1 MYARGHLAGTRS
13 RTGRAE
19 PAGRRHAV
27 AVLDSEESAIRAA
40 GSGFPVGHRRVII
53 AGFVVALALSGFTAP
68 ALRAQAPV
76 RTRRAVTGGP
86 AGVRLQL
93 GYAADA
99 FLPARGGLSRE
110 VVALDNLD
118 LLLHL
123 NLDLLFGVKETS
135 VRVHVQS
142 NRGSSVSARVGDLQ
156 GVSNIE
162 APREWRLYEA
172 WIEHNIV
179 ARRLSILAGVY
190 DVNAE
195 FDVIPAAGDFLNSS
209 FGFGPEYSLSGES
222 GPSAYPLT
230 SFGARLKARPAP
242 ALYALL
248 GVSDG
253 VVAVAERS
261 RFALGDG
268 EGALVSFEAGYTR
281 SVPAVIPVAEEPL
294 SRVRRGRG
302 RGIGRQL
309 RRGRRWRIGRGRIV
323 ERVHTKVALG
333 GWAYTRRFQ
342 VWDPDES
349 LGRSWGAYLL
359 GERVLYEAPN
369 GTGGVSGFARVGT
382 AADAVNR
389 LDLYM
394 GGGLVY
400 FGALPGRPE
409 DVAGLGIAYA
419 RNGSPFLRARR
430 AAGIPMERAETV
442 LEVMYK
448 AQFGE
453 LFVLEPNVQWVMN
466 PGMDPGVANALVF
479 GLRGHVLLEFPSRRS
494 GG

>member
-1 MYARGHLAGTRS
+1 
-13 RTGRAE
+13 
-19 PAGRRHAV
+19 
-27 AVLDSEESAIRAA
+27 
-40 GSGFPVGHRRVII
+40 
-53 AGFVVALALSGFTAP
+53 VALTLSGFTAP
-68 ALRAQAPV
+68 ALTAQAPA
-76 RTRRAVTGGP
+76 RTRRAVTGEP
-86 AGVRLQL
+86 AGVRLEL

-123 NLDLLFGVKETS
+123 NLDVLLGVKETS

-142 NRGSSVSARVGDLQ
+142 NRGSSVRARVGDLQ

-179 ARRLSILAGVY
+179 PRRLSILAGVY

-209 FGFGPEYSLSGES
+209 FGFGPEYSLSGEG

-230 SFGARLKARPAP
+230 SFAARLKARPVP

-253 VVAVAERS
+253 AVAVAERS

-268 EGALVSFEAGYTR
+268 EGALISFEAGYTR
-281 SVPAVIPVAEEPL
+281 PMPGAIPVLDEPL

-302 RGIGRQL
+302 QGIGRQL
-309 RRGRRWRIGRGRIV
+309 RRSRRWRIGRGRIV

-333 GWAYTRRFQ
+333 GWAYTRSFEA
-342 VWDPDES
+342 WDADASP
-349 LGRSWGAYLL
+349 GKSWGFYLL
-359 GERVLYEAPN
+359 GERLLHEDPN
-369 GTGGVSGFARVGT
+369 GTGGLSAFARVGT

-389 LDLYM
+389 LNLYV

-400 FGALPGRPE
+400 FGALPGRPD

-419 RNGSPFLRARR
+419 RNGSAFLRALR
-430 AAGIPMERAETV
+430 AAAIPTERAETV
-442 LEVMYK
+442 LELTYK
-448 AQFGE
+448 AQLGE
-453 LFVLEPNVQWVMN
+453 LFVLEPNLQWVMN

-479 GLRGHVLLEFPSRRS
+479 GLRGHVLLEFPSRRR
-494 GG
+494 GA